1 MSTLI
6 LFAHGKESGPWGSKI
21 RYLADI
27 ALRLGAEVISPDY
40 SDLAVPEE
48 RVARLLALPLPAHQ
62 RLILVGSSM
71 GGYVSTVASRTLKPK
86 GLFLMAPAFY
96 LPGYAEQQPLSGAEQ
111 TCVVFGRQDKVIPVT
126 HGIRFAD
133 ENRAELHVIEGDH
146 RLNGQIDRVGEL
158 FEAFLRRL
166 EVGQWDFGFQTP
178 EQLAAVARP
187 FIGRTFHRWFA
198 GFESTQNKSGWSPP
212 ERDLGDC
219 SPKADYGDVQIG
231 FWGGGDLSLTI
242 DTGQAF
248 MGGWPVAGLRQAD
261 QSIPQLFAE
270 TDVRHPRDRSADR
283 HCRYFPLRWKE
294 LIYGDVLRE
303 VWVLAG
309 EEAGEYAPIPC
320 LCGIALKFVYEHP
333 VGERTKRWQGPWF
346 VGVSFDPQDEDSWRR
361 TWLRRELPE
370 SAARNGWLRVLG

>member
-1 MSTLI
+1 M
-6 LFAHGKESGPWGSKI
+6 
-21 RYLADI
+21 
-27 ALRLGAEVISPDY
+27 RLGAQVLSPDY
-40 SDLAVPEE
+40 SDLASPEE
-48 RVARLLALPLPAHQ
+48 RVVRLLSLPLPAHQ

-96 LPGYAEQQPLSGAEQ
+96 LPGYAEQQPMSGAEL
-111 TCVVFGRQDKVIPVT
+111 TCVVFGRQDEVIPVA

-158 FEAFLRRL
+158 FESFLRRL
-166 EVGQWDFGFQTP
+166 EVGTWESRFQTP
-178 EQLAAVARP
+178 EQVAAVARP

-198 GFESTQNKSGWSPP
+198 NFESELNKPGCSPN
-212 ERDLGDC
+212 ERDLDNC
-219 SPKADYGDVQIG
+219 LPKADYGDVQVA
-231 FWGGGDLSLTI
+231 FWGGGDLTLTI

-248 MGGWPVAGLRQAD
+248 MGGWPVAGLRLAD
-261 QSIPQLFAE
+261 RSIPQLYAE
-270 TDVRHPRDRSADR
+270 ADVRQPGDRSADR

-309 EEAGEYAPIPC
+309 EEAGESEPIPC
-320 LCGIALKFVYEHP
+320 LCGIALKFAYEEAN
-333 VGERTKRWQGPWF
+333 GERPERWQGPWF
-346 VGVSFDPQDEDSWRR
+346 LGVSFDPQDEDSWRR

-370 SAARNGWLRVLG
+370 SAAGNAWMRVLA